1 MKAFA
6 LTKYVRISPR
16 KIRQV
21 AELIRGKNVD
31 DAINILTFTRKSA
44 SLPLEK
50 TLRSAVANLVNNQE
64 GTGRIEP
71 EELYVKEIRIDEGP
85 TMRRFRAGSMGRVM
99 PIRKRSS
106 HIKIVVAEETDK
118 RK

>member
-1 MKAFA
+1 MEAFA

-16 KIRQV
+16 KVRHV

-31 DAINILTFTRKSA
+31 DAINILMFTRKSA

-64 GTGRIEP
+64 QMVRIEP
-71 EELYVKEIRIDEGP
+71 EELYIKEVRIEEGP

-106 HIKIVVAEETDK
+106 HIKITVAEETDK